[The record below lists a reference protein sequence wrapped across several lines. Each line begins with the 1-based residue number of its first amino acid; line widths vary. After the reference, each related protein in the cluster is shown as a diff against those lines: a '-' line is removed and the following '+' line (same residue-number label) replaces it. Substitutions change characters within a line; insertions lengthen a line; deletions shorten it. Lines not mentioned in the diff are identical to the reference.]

1 MKRNRFLRFIVEP
14 GEQAGGGGGE
24 TPDPVEKPDEPLGE
38 SGLKALKSERAARA
52 EAEKQAAEF
61 AARIKEF
68 EDAQKSE
75 AEKQAERLAEL
86 EKSARE
92 NEIARVRYEVAAE
105 VGLSL
110 DAAKRLHGASREE
123 LSADAVELK
132 ALLDSAVP
140 NVPRPDH
147 SQGGGDDTKP
157 GGVQAGRDLFRER
170 HKSNS

>member
-1 MKRNRFLRFIVEP
+1 MSEVDAQGADTREDA
-14 GEQAGGGGGE
+14 EM
-24 TPDPVEKPDEPLGE
+24 PDEPLGE
-38 SGLKALKSERAARA
+38 GGLKALKAERAARA
-52 EAEKQAAEF
+52 DAERQAAEL

-75 AEKQAERLAEL
+75 AERQAERLAEL

-105 VGLSL
+105 AGLSL
-110 DAAKRLHGASREE
+110 DAAKRLHGGSREE
-123 LSADAVELK
+123 LAADAVELK
-132 ALLDSAVP
+132 RLLDSAVP
-140 NVPRPDH
+140 SVPRPDP

>member
-1 MKRNRFLRFIVEP
+1 MSEVDAQSADTHED
-14 GEQAGGGGGE
+14 AE
-24 TPDPVEKPDEPLGE
+24 TPDEPLGE
-38 SGLKALKSERAARA
+38 GGLKALKAERAARA
-52 EAEKQAAEF
+52 DAEKQAAEL

-75 AEKQAERLAEL
+75 AERQAERLAEL

-105 VGLSL
+105 AGLSL
-110 DAAKRLHGASREE
+110 DAAKRLHGGTREE
-123 LSADAVELK
+123 LAADAVELK
-132 ALLDSAVP
+132 RLLESAVP
-140 NVPRPDH
+140 NVPRPDP

-157 GGVQAGRDLFRER
+157 GGAQAGRDLFRER

>member
-1 MKRNRFLRFIVEP
+1 MSEVDAQSADTHED
-14 GEQAGGGGGE
+14 AE
-24 TPDPVEKPDEPLGE
+24 TPDEPLGE
-38 SGLKALKSERAARA
+38 GGLKALKAERAARA
-52 EAEKQAAEF
+52 DAERQAAEL

-75 AEKQAERLAEL
+75 AERQAERLAEL

-105 VGLSL
+105 AGLSL
-110 DAAKRLHGASREE
+110 DAAKRLLE
-123 LSADAVELK
+123 
-132 ALLDSAVP
+132 SAVP
-140 NVPRPDH
+140 NVPRPDP

-157 GGVQAGRDLFRER
+157 GGAQAGRDLFRER

>member
-1 MKRNRFLRFIVEP
+1 MSEVDAQSADTHED
-14 GEQAGGGGGE
+14 AE
-24 TPDPVEKPDEPLGE
+24 TPNEPLGE
-38 SGLKALKSERAARA
+38 GGLKALKAERAARA
-52 EAEKQAAEF
+52 DAERQAAEL

-75 AEKQAERLAEL
+75 AERQAERLAEL

-105 VGLSL
+105 AGLSL
-110 DAAKRLHGASREE
+110 DAAKRLHGGTREE
-123 LSADAVELK
+123 LAADAVELK
-132 ALLDSAVP
+132 RLLESAVP
-140 NVPRPDH
+140 NVPRPDP

>member
-1 MKRNRFLRFIVEP
+1 MSEVDAQSADTREDA
-14 GEQAGGGGGE
+14 EM
-24 TPDPVEKPDEPLGE
+24 PDEPLGE
-38 SGLKALKSERAARA
+38 GGLKALKAERAARA
-52 EAEKQAAEF
+52 DAERQAAEL

-75 AEKQAERLAEL
+75 AERQAERLAEL

-105 VGLSL
+105 AGLSL
-110 DAAKRLHGASREE
+110 DAAKRLHGGTREE
-123 LSADAVELK
+123 LAADAVELK
-132 ALLDSAVP
+132 RLLDSAVP
-140 NVPRPDH
+140 SVPRPDP

-157 GGVQAGRDLFRER
+157 GGAQAGRDLFRER

>member
-1 MKRNRFLRFIVEP
+1 MSEVDAQSADTHEA
-14 GEQAGGGGGE
+14 ES
-24 TPDPVEKPDEPLGE
+24 TPDEPLGE
-38 SGLKALKSERAARA
+38 GGLKALKAERAARA
-52 EAEKQAAEF
+52 DAERQAAEL

-75 AEKQAERLAEL
+75 AERQAERLAEL

-105 VGLSL
+105 AGLSL
-110 DAAKRLHGASREE
+110 DAAKRLHGGTREE
-123 LSADAVELK
+123 LAADAVELK
-132 ALLDSAVP
+132 RLLESAVP
-140 NVPRPDH
+140 NVPRPDP